1 MPTALFHHITVPLDG
16 SSYADRA
23 LEMAV
28 DLALRYGAELRLL
41 VVQPTTPVAFGAAGY
56 VPPDFWEGQTEY
68 YRSVLTRS
76 LERARSLGAPA
87 VGGDLLQ
94 GNVAEA
100 LLDDIDRHPTDL
112 VVAGPRGV
120 GAGRRLLLG
129 SITDALVHHLRVP
142 VLVARSVPTTP

>member
-1 MPTALFHHITVPLDG
+1 MPAALFHHITVPVDG
-16 SSYADRA
+16 SPYADRA

-28 DLALRYGAELRLL
+28 DLALRYGADLRLL
-41 VVQPTTPVAFGAAGY
+41 VVQAPIPAAFGAAGY
-56 VPPDFWEGQTEY
+56 IPPDLWKEQADY
-68 YRSVLTRS
+68 YRTVLTRS

>member
-1 MPTALFHHITVPLDG
+1 MPAALFHHITVPLDG

-23 LEMAV
+23 LEIAV

-76 LERARSLGAPA
+76 LGAPA

-112 VVAGPRGV
+112 VVVGPRGV